1 MVFRFNLTCSKDRFV
16 QSSPSR
22 GAWKPDEN
30 TQKNKYD
37 IWGQKTQSPLVRER
51 HPKAEIN
58 KSQTEGIWLFFLFW
72 RRAWPRCC
80 ESSCRIVWFWLDCC
94 YGFNRVLPL
103 PTRHCS
109 PCSGGMQTGLSQ
121 GNLSLMWGA
130 ALQLYFRSHTDPFLG
145 MDLSLT
151 LGFISEM
158 KPRNFYKLCFCP
170 LGQTFLCLSL
180 ISILY

>member
-1 MVFRFNLTCSKDRFV
+1 MVFRLNLTCSKDRFV
-16 QSSPSR
+16 QSPPSR

-30 TQKNKYD
+30 TQKNKD
-37 IWGQKTQSPLVRER
+37 IRGQKTQIPLVHER
-51 HPKAEIN
+51 HSKAEII

-72 RRAWPRCC
+72 RRAWPRCG
-80 ESSCRIVWFWLDCC
+80 ESSCRIVWFWLNRC

-130 ALQLYFRSHTDPFLG
+130 AIFQVPHWPLSRHGLVFNTRFHFRD
-145 MDLSLT
+145 
-151 LGFISEM
+151 E
-158 KPRNFYKLCFCP
+158 N
-170 LGQTFLCLSL
+170 
-180 ISILY
+180 